1 MTAFISIMFGL
12 FIFCGI
18 TTLFYKR
25 GTAKDRVNK
34 RLTGISGI
42 QKAAVVD
49 EDMDKPLKER
59 LLMPVIKSAT
69 NTLSRIVPDDSESA
83 RSEELKKTLRQ
94 AGIRMSP
101 KEYNV
106 IRIIAIV
113 ATAAVFL
120 LVGIFSKV
128 SLMIKILLPLIGAYT
143 AFAVMRFN
151 LAKKVTKR
159 RELMESQMPDVFDML
174 SVNVEAGLGFEQAL
188 LHIINNFE
196 GPLVDELTIT
206 SREMSMGRSRREA
219 LQLLGTR
226 CDIDDM
232 KTFTG
237 AVIQAGKLGISL
249 KNVLR
254 TQADGIRQ
262 NRRSKIREKAM
273 KISVKMLLPMVAFI
287 FPVIFIML
295 MGPAAIKILD
305 MFGGM

>member
-128 SLMIKILLPLIGAYT
+128 SLMIKFLLPLIGAYT

-159 RELMESQMPDVFDML
+159 REIMESQMPDVFDML

>member
-128 SLMIKILLPLIGAYT
+128 SLMIKVLLPLIGAYT